1 MHTHSH
7 TLTHTHL
14 TAKPLQYFVAR
25 HMTAWWNIAFYLAI
39 VINLV
44 VALLYPYEHGNQVLG
59 ESFWLYKKAK
69 NVLRKMKRDLAMDS
83 MHSYVLELLAPQCHA
98 FSSIHVCAHMHM

>member
-1 MHTHSH
+1 MGRSVKAQT
-7 TLTHTHL
+7 L

-25 HMTAWWNIAFYLAI
+25 HMTTWWNVAFYLAV

-44 VALLYPYEHGNQVLG
+44 VALLFPYEHGNQVLG

-69 NVLRKMKRDLAMDS
+69 I
-83 MHSYVLELLAPQCHA
+83 
-98 FSSIHVCAHMHM
+98 FSEK